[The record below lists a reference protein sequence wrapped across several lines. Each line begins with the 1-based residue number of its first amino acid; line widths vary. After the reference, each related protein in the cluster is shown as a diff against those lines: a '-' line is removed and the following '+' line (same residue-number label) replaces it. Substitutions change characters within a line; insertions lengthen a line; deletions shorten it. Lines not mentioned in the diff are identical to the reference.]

1 MREKFEIIED
11 ENSDCGTT
19 TLTKE
24 QFRDFI
30 TFLNIIRY
38 DFIDLWIN
46 NGVFRARSN
55 DHTCVVESG
64 FSYFENFTF
73 FIANIPLIIKVLSAL
88 DKNTG
93 ISITVDETDVIF
105 DDGYQSIN
113 IKKARYDFA
122 DNPFVQDQEMKEIF
136 YDNIDNQKPLI
147 FETLPKAVVSNIC
160 KMAQDLNTESICV
173 KHNKGDLNKGNL
185 YVSDKTGNSSES
197 SVKFCT
203 YSYKLKETFLNPM
216 KHNYY
221 FTLNSHPFVFNKSDM
236 TINGYLSNNHD
247 MIMTI
252 YTVVVGKLLINIY
265 GRSPYRESDD

>member
-1 MREKFEIIED
+1 MKDKFEIIED
-11 ENSDCGTT
+11 ENLYCGTT

-30 TFLNIIRY
+30 TFLNIIRN

-64 FSYFENFTF
+64 FSYFENITF

-88 DKNTG
+88 DKNTE
-93 ISITVDETDVIF
+93 INITVDETDILF
-105 DDGYQSIN
+105 DDGDQSIS
-113 IKKARYDFA
+113 IKKASHDFA
-122 DNPFVQDQEMKEIF
+122 DNPFVQDKEMEEIF
-136 YDNIDNQKPLI
+136 YENIDNQKPLI
-147 FETLPKAVVSNIC
+147 CETLPKAVVSNIN

-173 KHNKGDLNKGNL
+173 RHNKGDLNKGNL
-185 YVSDKTGNSSES
+185 YVGDKMGNSSES
-197 SVKFCT
+197 SVNFCT

-236 TINGYLSNNHD
+236 IINCYLSNSHD
-247 MIMTI
+247 IIMTI

-265 GRSPYRESDD
+265 GRSPYRESDE